1 MNVHKPLLKKLLIIC
16 ALMFAFSF
24 ALVPLYTVF
33 CKLTGINGK
42 TSNTVAVASTQVDE
56 QREISVE
63 FLAKVDPS
71 IAWTFAPEVARIN
84 IRPGETKVVNFRV
97 ENLTNEASV
106 GTAIPSVS
114 PGEAAKHVKKLECFC
129 FMRQPLA
136 ARETKLMR
144 LQFYIDPALPKHIN
158 TLTMSYTLYKAVDE

>member
-1 MNVHKPLLKKLLIIC
+1 MRLHQPLLKKLLIIC

-42 TSNTVAVASTQVDE
+42 TSNTAAVASTLVDE

-71 IAWTFAPEVARIN
+71 IAWTFAPEVARISVH
-84 IRPGETKVVNFRV
+84 PGETKVVNFRV
-97 ENLTNEASV
+97 ESLANVATV
-106 GTAIPSVS
+106 GQAIPSVS
-114 PGEAAKHVKKLECFC
+114 PGEAAQYFKKLECFC
-129 FMRQPLA
+129 FMRQPLS

-158 TLTMSYTLYKAVDE
+158 TLTLSYTLYKAAGE